1 LISWRNS
8 SITDFEKMISKEFKG
23 REITPVGQL
32 VDFGYEESIKGWE
45 QGFHFVRE
53 NQAEW
58 ILNVLSTVALRKD
71 EVLVV
76 MSASMEIKGKS
87 SDTSNLFFQ
96 TFKRDDEDTW
106 QLVRSYI
113 EAGISNAVLKT
124 FRWET
129 LHL

>member
-1 LISWRNS
+1 MISWRNS

-76 MSASMEIKGKS
+76 ISASMEIKGKS

-113 EAGISNAVLKT
+113 EAGISNAVLTT